1 MKSNII
7 HKTVSALGVTL
18 MLGFISPV
26 SAADECPVK
35 GGTLVWGHSETTQNL
50 YTHQTGTISTMR
62 ILQNIHD
69 GLVTT
74 DKNLNI
80 IPELAESYEVSKD
93 GMSYTFKLRNGVKFH
108 DGSDMTSADVK
119 YSFEK
124 IMDPETGAVNKPVFN
139 SVGSIETPDDHTVVI
154 KMDSVNAP
162 FLGRLAAL
170 GAGAV
175 IPKGSAETQ
184 GENPVGAGPLKFV
197 RREFGNEVE
206 LERFD
211 DYWNGAACIDRLIAR
226 EVTEPTV
233 RLTGLRTGEMHL
245 INDIPTDRIDE
256 IKADKNLEV
265 LSWSHGVF
273 DFVNLNYKHG
283 PFQDERVRLAIDYMI
298 DKETLLQG
306 ALWGQGKTAASPGFA
321 SSASY
326 NKSLTQRPQDIAKAK
341 SLLAEAGYGPGDL
354 KVVFKATTNYPY
366 HVEAAQILVE
376 WFREAGVEL
385 TIEQLT
391 WADWLS
397 QVWVDKD
404 FQMSMM
410 NFNSIWEEDFL
421 YYSLYN
427 STGGFNYRGIND
439 PVIDELTEKARV
451 TVDDAARADIYRE
464 VQQRVFD
471 KVHDIVVWHRNSS
484 FGAQKNV
491 GGLDTLVNADGA
503 TYHFHRVWLKE

>member
-1 MKSNII
+1 M
-7 HKTVSALGVTL
+7 
-18 MLGFISPV
+18 
-26 SAADECPVK
+26 
-35 GGTLVWGHSETTQNL
+35 
-50 YTHQTGTISTMR
+50 
-62 ILQNIHD
+62 
-69 GLVTT
+69 
-74 DKNLNI
+74 DKI
-80 IPELAESYEVSKD
+80 
-93 GMSYTFKLRNGVKFH
+93 
-108 DGSDMTSADVK
+108 
-119 YSFEK
+119 
-124 IMDPETGAVNKPVFN
+124 
-139 SVGSIETPDDHTVVI
+139 
-154 KMDSVNAP
+154 NAP

-170 GAGAV
+170 GAGAI
-175 IPKGSAETQ
+175 IPEGSAETQ
-184 GENPVGAGPLKFV
+184 GTMPVGAGPFKFV
-197 RREFGNEVE
+197 RREIGNEVE

-211 DYWNGAACIDRLIAR
+211 DYWNGPACIERLIAR

-245 INDIPTDRIDE
+245 INDIPADRIDE

-273 DFVNLNYKHG
+273 DFVNLNYKFE
-283 PFQDERVRLAIDYMI
+283 PFQDQRVRLAVDYII
-298 DKETLLQG
+298 DKEVLLQG
-306 ALWGQGKTAASPGFA
+306 ALWGQGKTAASPGFS

-326 NKSLTQRPQDIAKAK
+326 NKDLTQRPQDIAKAK
-341 SLLAEAGYGPGDL
+341 ALLKEAGYGPGDL

-391 WADWLS
+391 WADWLG

-451 TVDDAARADIYRE
+451 TIDDAARADIYKE

-484 FGAQKNV
+484 FGAQKSV

-503 TYHFHRVWLKE
+503 TYHFHKVWLKE

>member
-1 MKSNII
+1 
-7 HKTVSALGVTL
+7 
-18 MLGFISPV
+18 
-26 SAADECPVK
+26 
-35 GGTLVWGHSETTQNL
+35 
-50 YTHQTGTISTMR
+50 
-62 ILQNIHD
+62 
-69 GLVTT
+69 
-74 DKNLNI
+74 
-80 IPELAESYEVSKD
+80 
-93 GMSYTFKLRNGVKFH
+93 LRNDVLFH
-108 DGSDMTSADVK
+108 DGSKMTAADVK
-119 YSFEK
+119 YSFET
-124 IMDPETGAVNKPVFN
+124 IMNPDTGAVNKPVFN
-139 SVGSIETPDDHTVVI
+139 SVAAIETPDDYTVVI
-154 KMDSVNAP
+154 RMNQINAP

-170 GAGAV
+170 GAGAI
-175 IPKGSAETQ
+175 IPEGSANIQ
-184 GENPVGAGPLKFV
+184 GETPIGAGPLKFV

-211 DYWNGAACIDRLIAR
+211 EYWNGASCIDRLIAR

-245 INDIPTDRIDE
+245 INDIPTDRIEE
-256 IKADKNLEV
+256 IKADNSLQV

-273 DFVNLNYKHG
+273 DFVNLSYG
-283 PFQDERVRLAIDYMI
+283 FEPFKDERVRLAIDYLI

-321 SSASY
+321 TSASY
-326 NKSLTQRPQDIAKAK
+326 NNDLKQRPQDIEKAK
-341 SLLAEAGYGPGDL
+341 TLLAEAGYGPGEL

-376 WFREAGVEL
+376 WFRMAGIEL
-385 TIEQLT
+385 SIEQLT

-427 STGGFNYRGIND
+427 SAGGFNYRGIKD
-439 PVIDELTEKARV
+439 PIIDELTEKARV
-451 TVDDAARADIYRE
+451 TVDTKERAEIYKQ

-484 FGAQKNV
+484 FGAQKNI

-503 TYHFHRVWLKE
+503 TYHFDRVWIE

>member
-1 MKSNII
+1 MKRNTMLTMVFTLVGFMVSYIPS
-7 HKTVSALGVTL
+7 VSAET
-18 MLGFISPV
+18 
-26 SAADECPVK
+26 CPVK

-50 YTHQTGTISTMR
+50 YIHQTGTISTLR

-69 GLVTT
+69 GLVTA
-74 DKNLNI
+74 DKDLNI
-80 IPELAESYEVSKD
+80 IPELAESYEVSSD
-93 GMSYTFKLRNGVKFH
+93 GLTYTFNLREGVKFH
-108 DGSDMTSADVK
+108 DGSDLTSADVK
-119 YSFEK
+119 YSFETL
-124 IMDPETGAVNKPVFN
+124 MDPDTGAVNKPVFN
-139 SVGSIETPDDHTVVI
+139 SVGSIDTPDDYTVII
-154 KMDSVNAP
+154 KMDQINMP
-162 FLGRLAAL
+162 FLGRLAGL
-170 GAGAV
+170 GAGAI
-175 IPKGSAETQ
+175 IPEGSASIQ
-184 GENPVGAGPLKFV
+184 GETPIGAGPLKFV
-197 RREFGNEVE
+197 RREMGNEVE
-206 LERFD
+206 LERFN
-211 DYWNGAACIDRLIAR
+211 DYWDGPACIDRLIAK

-233 RLTGLRTGEMHL
+233 RLTGLRTGEMDL
-245 INDIPTDRIDE
+245 INDIPADRIEE
-256 IKADKNLEV
+256 IKNDKNLKV

-273 DFVNLNYKHG
+273 DFVNLNYKHE

-298 DKETLLQG
+298 DKEMLLQG
-306 ALWGQGKTAASPGFA
+306 ALWGQGKIAASPGFV

-326 NKSLTQRPQDIAKAK
+326 NKNLNQRPQDIAKAK
-341 SLLAEAGYGPGDL
+341 ALLAEAGYGPGDL

-376 WFREAGVEL
+376 WFRQAGVEL

-439 PVIDELTEKARV
+439 TVIDELTEKARV
-451 TVDDAARADIYRE
+451 TVDDGARADIYRE

-484 FGAQKNV
+484 FGTQKNI
-491 GGLDTLVNADGA
+491 GGLDTLVNGDGA
-503 TYHFHRVWLKE
+503 TYHFHRVWIEK

>member
-1 MKSNII
+1 MKKKLINTCIGLTTSLIVA
-7 HKTVSALGVTL
+7 TTTASLA
-18 MLGFISPV
+18 S
-26 SAADECPVK
+26 ECPVT
-35 GGTLVWGHSETTQNL
+35 GGTLVWGHSGTTQKL
-50 YTHQTGTISTMR
+50 YVHQTGTISTLR

-74 DKNLNI
+74 DQNLNI
-80 IPELAESYEVSKD
+80 IPELAKSYSLSDD
-93 GMSYTFKLRNGVKFH
+93 GLTYTFKLRNDVLFH
-108 DGSDMTSADVK
+108 DGSKMTAADVK
-119 YSFEK
+119 YSFET
-124 IMDPETGAVNKPVFN
+124 IINPDTGAVNKPVFN
-139 SVGSIETPDDHTVVI
+139 SVAAIETPDDYTVKI
-154 KMDSVNAP
+154 RMNQINAP

-170 GAGAV
+170 GAGAI
-175 IPKGSAETQ
+175 IPKGSADIQ
-184 GENPVGAGPLKFV
+184 GETPIGAGPLKFV

-211 DYWNGAACIDRLIAR
+211 EYWNGASCIDRLIAR

-245 INDIPTDRIDE
+245 INDIPTDRIEE
-256 IKADKNLEV
+256 IKADDSLQV

-273 DFVNLNYKHG
+273 DFVNLSYQFE
-283 PFQDERVRLAIDYMI
+283 PFKDERVRLAIDYLI

-306 ALWGQGKTAASPGFA
+306 ALWGQGKTEASPGFT

-326 NKSLTQRPQDIAKAK
+326 NNGLKQRPQDIEKAKA
-341 SLLAEAGYGPGDL
+341 LLAEAGYGPGDL

-376 WFREAGVEL
+376 WFRMAGIEL

-439 PVIDELTEKARV
+439 PIIDDLTEKARV
-451 TVDDAARADIYRE
+451 TVDTTERAEIYKE

-484 FGAQKNV
+484 FGAQKNI

-503 TYHFHRVWLKE
+503 TYHFDRVWIE

>member
-1 MKSNII
+1 MKRNTMLTMVFTLVGFMVSYIPS
-7 HKTVSALGVTL
+7 VSAET
-18 MLGFISPV
+18 
-26 SAADECPVK
+26 CPVK

-50 YTHQTGTISTMR
+50 YIHQTGTISTLR

-69 GLVTT
+69 GLVTA
-74 DKNLNI
+74 DKDLNI
-80 IPELAESYEVSKD
+80 IPELAESYEVSSD
-93 GMSYTFKLRNGVKFH
+93 GLTYTFNLRKGVKFH
-108 DGSDMTSADVK
+108 DGSDLTSADVK
-119 YSFEK
+119 YSFETL
-124 IMDPETGAVNKPVFN
+124 MDPDTGAVNKPVFN
-139 SVGSIETPDDHTVVI
+139 SVGSIDTPDDYTVII
-154 KMDSVNAP
+154 KMDQINMP
-162 FLGRLAAL
+162 FLGRLAGL
-170 GAGAV
+170 GAGAI
-175 IPKGSAETQ
+175 IPEGSASIQ
-184 GENPVGAGPLKFV
+184 GETPIGAGPLKFV
-197 RREFGNEVE
+197 RREMGNEVE
-206 LERFD
+206 LERFN
-211 DYWNGAACIDRLIAR
+211 DYWDGPACIDRLIAK

-233 RLTGLRTGEMHL
+233 RLTGLRTGEMDL
-245 INDIPTDRIDE
+245 INDIPADRIEE
-256 IKADKNLEV
+256 IKNDKNLKV

-273 DFVNLNYKHG
+273 DFVNLNYKHE
-283 PFQDERVRLAIDYMI
+283 PFKDERVRLAIDYMI
-298 DKETLLQG
+298 DKEMLLQG
-306 ALWGQGKTAASPGFA
+306 ALWGQGKIAASPGFV

-326 NKSLTQRPQDIAKAK
+326 NKNLNQRPQDIAKAK
-341 SLLAEAGYGPGDL
+341 ALLAEAGYGPGDL

-376 WFREAGVEL
+376 WFRQAGVEL

-439 PVIDELTEKARV
+439 TVIDELTEKARV
-451 TVDDAARADIYRE
+451 TVDDGARADIYRE

-484 FGAQKNV
+484 FGAQKNI
-491 GGLDTLVNADGA
+491 GGLDTLVNGDGA
-503 TYHFHRVWLKE
+503 TYHFHRVWIEK

>member
-1 MKSNII
+1 MKRNTMLTMVFTLVGFMVSYIPS
-7 HKTVSALGVTL
+7 VSAET
-18 MLGFISPV
+18 
-26 SAADECPVK
+26 CPVK

-50 YTHQTGTISTMR
+50 YIHQTGTISTLR

-69 GLVTT
+69 GLVTA
-74 DKNLNI
+74 DKDLNI
-80 IPELAESYEVSKD
+80 IPELAESYEVSSD
-93 GMSYTFKLRNGVKFH
+93 GLTYTFNLRKGVKFH
-108 DGSDMTSADVK
+108 DGSDLTSADVK
-119 YSFEK
+119 YSFETL
-124 IMDPETGAVNKPVFN
+124 MDPDTGAVNKPVFN
-139 SVGSIETPDDHTVVI
+139 SVGSIDTPDDYTVII
-154 KMDSVNAP
+154 KMDQINMP
-162 FLGRLAAL
+162 FLGRLAGL
-170 GAGAV
+170 GAGAI
-175 IPKGSAETQ
+175 IPEGSASIQ
-184 GENPVGAGPLKFV
+184 GETPIGAGPLKFV
-197 RREFGNEVE
+197 RREMGNEVE

-211 DYWNGAACIDRLIAR
+211 DYWDGPACIDRLIAK

-233 RLTGLRTGEMHL
+233 RLTGLRTGEMDL
-245 INDIPTDRIDE
+245 INDIPADRIEE
-256 IKADKNLEV
+256 IKNDENLNV

-273 DFVNLNYKHG
+273 DFVNLNYKHE

-298 DKETLLQG
+298 DKEMLLQG
-306 ALWGQGKTAASPGFA
+306 ALWGQGKIAASPGFV

-326 NKSLTQRPQDIAKAK
+326 NKNLNQRPQDIAKAK
-341 SLLAEAGYGPGDL
+341 ALLAEAGYGPGDL

-376 WFREAGVEL
+376 WFRQAGVEL

-439 PVIDELTEKARV
+439 TVIDELTEKARV
-451 TVDDAARADIYRE
+451 TVDDGARADIYRE

-484 FGAQKNV
+484 FGTQKNI
-491 GGLDTLVNADGA
+491 GGLDTLVNGDGA
-503 TYHFHRVWLKE
+503 TYHFHRVWIEK

>member
-1 MKSNII
+1 MKRNTMLTVVFTLVGFMVSYIPS
-7 HKTVSALGVTL
+7 VSAET
-18 MLGFISPV
+18 
-26 SAADECPVK
+26 CPVK

-50 YTHQTGTISTMR
+50 YIHQTGTISTLR

-69 GLVTT
+69 GLVTA
-74 DKNLNI
+74 DKDLNI
-80 IPELAESYEVSKD
+80 IPELAESYEVSSD
-93 GMSYTFKLRNGVKFH
+93 GLTYTFNLRKGVKFH
-108 DGSDMTSADVK
+108 DGSDLTSADVK
-119 YSFEK
+119 YSFETL
-124 IMDPETGAVNKPVFN
+124 MDPDTGAVNKPVFN
-139 SVGSIETPDDHTVVI
+139 SVGSIDTPDDYTVII
-154 KMDSVNAP
+154 KMDQINMP
-162 FLGRLAAL
+162 FLGRLAGL
-170 GAGAV
+170 GAGAI
-175 IPKGSAETQ
+175 IPEGSASIQ
-184 GENPVGAGPLKFV
+184 GETPIGAGPLKFV
-197 RREFGNEVE
+197 RREMGNEVE
-206 LERFD
+206 LERFN
-211 DYWNGAACIDRLIAR
+211 DYWDGPACIDRLIAK

-233 RLTGLRTGEMHL
+233 RLTGLRTGEMDL
-245 INDIPTDRIDE
+245 INDIPADRIEE
-256 IKADKNLEV
+256 IKNDKNLKV

-273 DFVNLNYKHG
+273 DFVNLNYKHE
-283 PFQDERVRLAIDYMI
+283 PFKDERVRLAIDYMI
-298 DKETLLQG
+298 DKEMLLQG
-306 ALWGQGKTAASPGFA
+306 ALWGQGKIAASPGFV

-326 NKSLTQRPQDIAKAK
+326 NKNLNQRPQDIAKAK
-341 SLLAEAGYGPGDL
+341 ALLAEAGYGPGDL

-376 WFREAGVEL
+376 WFRQAGVEL

-439 PVIDELTEKARV
+439 TVIDELTEKARV
-451 TVDDAARADIYRE
+451 TVDDGARADIYRE

-484 FGAQKNV
+484 FGTQKNI
-491 GGLDTLVNADGA
+491 GGLDTLVNGDGA
-503 TYHFHRVWLKE
+503 TYHFHRVWIEK

>member
-1 MKSNII
+1 MKRNTMLTMVFTLVGFMVSYIPS
-7 HKTVSALGVTL
+7 VSAET
-18 MLGFISPV
+18 
-26 SAADECPVK
+26 CPVK

-50 YTHQTGTISTMR
+50 YIHQTGTISTLR

-69 GLVTT
+69 GLVTA
-74 DKNLNI
+74 DKDLNI
-80 IPELAESYEVSKD
+80 IPELAESYEVSSD
-93 GMSYTFKLRNGVKFH
+93 GLTYTFNLRKGVKFH
-108 DGSDMTSADVK
+108 DGSDLTSADVK
-119 YSFEK
+119 YSFETL
-124 IMDPETGAVNKPVFN
+124 MDPDTGAVNKPVFN
-139 SVGSIETPDDHTVVI
+139 SVGSIDTPDDYTVII
-154 KMDSVNAP
+154 KMDQINMP
-162 FLGRLAAL
+162 FLGRLAGL
-170 GAGAV
+170 GAGAI
-175 IPKGSAETQ
+175 IPEGSASIQ
-184 GENPVGAGPLKFV
+184 GETPIGAGPLKFV
-197 RREFGNEVE
+197 RREMGNEVE
-206 LERFD
+206 LERFN
-211 DYWNGAACIDRLIAR
+211 DYWDGPACIDRLIAK

-233 RLTGLRTGEMHL
+233 RLTGLRTGEMDL
-245 INDIPTDRIDE
+245 INDIPADRIEE
-256 IKADKNLEV
+256 IKNDKNLKV

-273 DFVNLNYKHG
+273 DFVNLNYKHE

-298 DKETLLQG
+298 DKEMLLQG
-306 ALWGQGKTAASPGFA
+306 ALWGQVKIAASPGFV

-326 NKSLTQRPQDIAKAK
+326 NKNLKQRPQDIAKAK
-341 SLLAEAGYGPGDL
+341 ALLAEAGYGPGDL

-376 WFREAGVEL
+376 WFRQAGVEL

-439 PVIDELTEKARV
+439 TVIDELTEKARV
-451 TVDDAARADIYRE
+451 TVDDGARADIYRE

-484 FGAQKNV
+484 FGTQKNI
-491 GGLDTLVNADGA
+491 GGLDTLVNGDGA
-503 TYHFHRVWLKE
+503 TYHFHRVWIEK

>member
-1 MKSNII
+1 MKRNTMLTMVFTLVGFMVSYIPS
-7 HKTVSALGVTL
+7 VSAET
-18 MLGFISPV
+18 
-26 SAADECPVK
+26 CPVK

-50 YTHQTGTISTMR
+50 YIHQTGTISTLR

-69 GLVTT
+69 GLVTA
-74 DKNLNI
+74 DKDLNI
-80 IPELAESYEVSKD
+80 IPELAESYEVSSD
-93 GMSYTFKLRNGVKFH
+93 GLTYTFNLRKGVKFH
-108 DGSDMTSADVK
+108 DGSDLTSADVK
-119 YSFEK
+119 YSFETL
-124 IMDPETGAVNKPVFN
+124 MDPDTGAVNKPVFN
-139 SVGSIETPDDHTVVI
+139 SVGSIDTPDDYTVII
-154 KMDSVNAP
+154 KMDQINMP
-162 FLGRLAAL
+162 FLGRLAGL
-170 GAGAV
+170 GAGAI
-175 IPKGSAETQ
+175 IPEGSASIQ
-184 GENPVGAGPLKFV
+184 GETPIGAGPLKFV
-197 RREFGNEVE
+197 RREMGNEVE
-206 LERFD
+206 LERFNN
-211 DYWNGAACIDRLIAR
+211 YWDGPACIDRLIAK

-233 RLTGLRTGEMHL
+233 RLTGLRTGEMDL
-245 INDIPTDRIDE
+245 INDIPADRIEE
-256 IKADKNLEV
+256 IKNDKNLKV

-273 DFVNLNYKHG
+273 DFVNLNYKHE

-298 DKETLLQG
+298 DKEMLLQG
-306 ALWGQGKTAASPGFA
+306 ALWGQGKIAASPGFV

-326 NKSLTQRPQDIAKAK
+326 NKNLNQRPQDIAKAK
-341 SLLAEAGYGPGDL
+341 ALLAEAGYGPGDL

-376 WFREAGVEL
+376 WFRQAGVEL

-439 PVIDELTEKARV
+439 TVIDELTEKARV
-451 TVDDAARADIYRE
+451 TVDDGARADIYRE

-484 FGAQKNV
+484 FGTQKNI
-491 GGLDTLVNADGA
+491 GGLDTLVNGDGA
-503 TYHFHRVWLKE
+503 TYHFHRVWIEK

>member
-1 MKSNII
+1 MKRNTMLTMVFTLVGFMVSYIPS
-7 HKTVSALGVTL
+7 VSAET
-18 MLGFISPV
+18 
-26 SAADECPVK
+26 CPVK

-50 YTHQTGTISTMR
+50 YIHQTGTISTLR

-69 GLVTT
+69 GLVTA
-74 DKNLNI
+74 DKDLNI
-80 IPELAESYEVSKD
+80 IPELAESYEVSSD
-93 GMSYTFKLRNGVKFH
+93 GLTYTFNLRKGVKFH
-108 DGSDMTSADVK
+108 DGSDLTSADVK
-119 YSFEK
+119 YSFETL
-124 IMDPETGAVNKPVFN
+124 MDPDTGAVNKPVFN
-139 SVGSIETPDDHTVVI
+139 SVGSIDTPDDYTVII
-154 KMDSVNAP
+154 KMDQINMP
-162 FLGRLAAL
+162 FLGRLAGL
-170 GAGAV
+170 GAGAI
-175 IPKGSAETQ
+175 IPEGSASIQ
-184 GENPVGAGPLKFV
+184 GETPIGAGPLKFV
-197 RREFGNEVE
+197 RREMGNEVE

-211 DYWNGAACIDRLIAR
+211 DYWDGPACIDRLIAK

-233 RLTGLRTGEMHL
+233 RLTGLRTGEMDL
-245 INDIPTDRIDE
+245 INDIPADRIEE
-256 IKADKNLEV
+256 IKNDKNLKV

-273 DFVNLNYKHG
+273 DFVNLNYKHE

-298 DKETLLQG
+298 DKEMLLQG
-306 ALWGQGKTAASPGFA
+306 ALWGQGKIAASPGFV

-326 NKSLTQRPQDIAKAK
+326 NKNLNQRPQDIAKAK
-341 SLLAEAGYGPGDL
+341 ALLAEAGYGPGDL

-376 WFREAGVEL
+376 WFRQAGVEL

-410 NFNSIWEEDFL
+410 NFNLIWEEDFL

-439 PVIDELTEKARV
+439 TVIDELTEKARV
-451 TVDDAARADIYRE
+451 TVDDGARADIYRE

-484 FGAQKNV
+484 FGTQKNI
-491 GGLDTLVNADGA
+491 GGLDTLVNGDGA
-503 TYHFHRVWLKE
+503 TYHFHRVWIEK

>member
-1 MKSNII
+1 MKRNTMLTMVFTVVGFMVSYIPS
-7 HKTVSALGVTL
+7 VSAET
-18 MLGFISPV
+18 
-26 SAADECPVK
+26 CPVK

-50 YTHQTGTISTMR
+50 YIHQTGTISTLR

-69 GLVTT
+69 GLVTA
-74 DKNLNI
+74 DKDLNI
-80 IPELAESYEVSKD
+80 IPELAESYEVSSD
-93 GMSYTFKLRNGVKFH
+93 GLTYTFNLRKGVKFH
-108 DGSDMTSADVK
+108 DGSDLTSADVK
-119 YSFEK
+119 YSFETL
-124 IMDPETGAVNKPVFN
+124 MDPDTGAVNKPVFN
-139 SVGSIETPDDHTVVI
+139 SVGSIDTPDDYTVII
-154 KMDSVNAP
+154 KMDQINMP
-162 FLGRLAAL
+162 FLGRLAGL
-170 GAGAV
+170 GAGAI
-175 IPKGSAETQ
+175 IPEGSASIQ
-184 GENPVGAGPLKFV
+184 GETPIGAGPLKFV
-197 RREFGNEVE
+197 RREMGNEVE

-211 DYWNGAACIDRLIAR
+211 DYWDGPACIDRLIAK

-233 RLTGLRTGEMHL
+233 RLTGLRTGEMDL
-245 INDIPTDRIDE
+245 INDIPADRIEE
-256 IKADKNLEV
+256 IKNDENLNV

-273 DFVNLNYKHG
+273 DFVNLNYKYE

-298 DKETLLQG
+298 DKEMLLQG
-306 ALWGQGKTAASPGFA
+306 ALWGQGKIAASPGFA

-326 NKSLTQRPQDIAKAK
+326 NKSLKQRPQDIAKAK
-341 SLLAEAGYGPGDL
+341 ALLAEAGYGPGDL

-376 WFREAGVEL
+376 WFRQAGVEL

-404 FQMSMM
+404 FEMSMM

-439 PVIDELTEKARV
+439 SVIDELTEKARV
-451 TVDDAARADIYRE
+451 TVDDGARADVYRE

-484 FGAQKNV
+484 FGAQKNI
-491 GGLDTLVNADGA
+491 GGLDTLVNGDGA
-503 TYHFHRVWLKE
+503 TYHFHRVWIEK

>member
-1 MKSNII
+1 MKRNTMLTMVFTLVGFMVSYIPS
-7 HKTVSALGVTL
+7 VSAET
-18 MLGFISPV
+18 
-26 SAADECPVK
+26 CPVK

-50 YTHQTGTISTMR
+50 YIHQTGTISTLR

-69 GLVTT
+69 GLVTA
-74 DKNLNI
+74 DKDLNI
-80 IPELAESYEVSKD
+80 IPELAESYKVSSD
-93 GMSYTFKLRNGVKFH
+93 GLTYTFNLRKGVKFH
-108 DGSDMTSADVK
+108 DGSDLTSADVK
-119 YSFEK
+119 YSFETL
-124 IMDPETGAVNKPVFN
+124 MDPDTGAVNKPVFN
-139 SVGSIETPDDHTVVI
+139 SVGSIDTPDDYTVII
-154 KMDSVNAP
+154 KMDQINMP
-162 FLGRLAAL
+162 FLGRLAGL
-170 GAGAV
+170 GAGAI
-175 IPKGSAETQ
+175 IPEGSASIQ
-184 GENPVGAGPLKFV
+184 GETPIGAGPLKFV
-197 RREFGNEVE
+197 RREMGNEVE
-206 LERFD
+206 LERFNN
-211 DYWNGAACIDRLIAR
+211 YWDGPACIDRLIAK

-233 RLTGLRTGEMHL
+233 RLTGLRTGEMDL
-245 INDIPTDRIDE
+245 INDIPADRIEE
-256 IKADKNLEV
+256 IKNDKNLKV

-273 DFVNLNYKHG
+273 DFVNLNYKHE

-298 DKETLLQG
+298 DKEMLLQG
-306 ALWGQGKTAASPGFA
+306 ALWGQGKIAASPGFV

-326 NKSLTQRPQDIAKAK
+326 NKNLNQRPQDIAKAK
-341 SLLAEAGYGPGDL
+341 ALLAEAGYGPGDL

-376 WFREAGVEL
+376 WFRQAGVEL

-439 PVIDELTEKARV
+439 TVIDELTEKARV
-451 TVDDAARADIYRE
+451 TVDDGARADIYRE

-484 FGAQKNV
+484 FGAQKNI
-491 GGLDTLVNADGA
+491 GGLDTLVNGDGA
-503 TYHFHRVWLKE
+503 TYHFHRVWIEK

>member
-1 MKSNII
+1 MKRNTMLTMVFTLVGFMVSYIPS
-7 HKTVSALGVTL
+7 VSAET
-18 MLGFISPV
+18 
-26 SAADECPVK
+26 CPVK

-50 YTHQTGTISTMR
+50 YIHQTGTISTLR

-69 GLVTT
+69 GLVTA
-74 DKNLNI
+74 DKDLNI
-80 IPELAESYEVSKD
+80 IPELAESYEVSSD
-93 GMSYTFKLRNGVKFH
+93 GLTYTFNLRKGVKFH
-108 DGSDMTSADVK
+108 DGSDLTSADVK
-119 YSFEK
+119 YSFETL
-124 IMDPETGAVNKPVFN
+124 MDPDTGAVNKPVFN
-139 SVGSIETPDDHTVVI
+139 SVGSIDTPDDYTVII
-154 KMDSVNAP
+154 KMDQINMP
-162 FLGRLAAL
+162 FLGRLAGL
-170 GAGAV
+170 GAGAI
-175 IPKGSAETQ
+175 IPEGSASIQ
-184 GENPVGAGPLKFV
+184 GETPIGAGPLKFV
-197 RREFGNEVE
+197 RREMGNEVE

-211 DYWNGAACIDRLIAR
+211 DYWDGPACIDRLIAK

-233 RLTGLRTGEMHL
+233 RLTGLRTGEMDL
-245 INDIPTDRIDE
+245 INDIPADRIEE
-256 IKADKNLEV
+256 IKNDENLNV

-273 DFVNLNYKHG
+273 DFVNLNYKHE

-298 DKETLLQG
+298 DKEMLLQG
-306 ALWGQGKTAASPGFA
+306 ALWGQGKIAASPGFA

-326 NKSLTQRPQDIAKAK
+326 NKSLKQRPQDIAKAK
-341 SLLAEAGYGPGDL
+341 ALLAEAGYGPGDL

-376 WFREAGVEL
+376 WFRQAGVEL

-451 TVDDAARADIYRE
+451 TVDDGARAGIYRE

-484 FGAQKNV
+484 FGAQKNI
-491 GGLDTLVNADGA
+491 GGLDTLVNGDGA
-503 TYHFHRVWLKE
+503 TYHFHRVWIEK

>member
-1 MKSNII
+1 MYHQQKLQLRSL
-7 HKTVSALGVTL
+7 AL
-18 MLGFISPV
+18 
-26 SAADECPVK
+26 
-35 GGTLVWGHSETTQNL
+35 NL
-50 YTHQTGTISTMR
+50 
-62 ILQNIHD
+62 
-69 GLVTT
+69 
-74 DKNLNI
+74 
-80 IPELAESYEVSKD
+80 IPELAKNYSLSDD
-93 GMSYTFKLRNGVKFH
+93 GLTYTFELRNDVLFH
-108 DGSDMTSADVK
+108 DGSKMTAADVK
-119 YSFEK
+119 YSFET
-124 IMDPETGAVNKPVFN
+124 IMNPDTGAVNKPVFN
-139 SVGSIETPDDHTVVI
+139 SVDAIETPDDYTVI
-154 KMDSVNAP
+154 IRMNEINAP

-170 GAGAV
+170 GAGAI
-175 IPKGSAETQ
+175 IPEGSANIQ
-184 GENPVGAGPLKFV
+184 GEAPIGAGPLKFV

-211 DYWNGAACIDRLIAR
+211 EYWNGPSCIDRLIAR

-245 INDIPTDRIDE
+245 INDIPTDRVEE
-256 IKADKNLEV
+256 IKADDNLKV

-273 DFVNLNYKHG
+273 DFVNLSYG
-283 PFQDERVRLAIDYMI
+283 FEPFKDERVRLAIDYLI
-298 DKETLLQG
+298 DKEMLLQG

-321 SSASY
+321 TSTSY
-326 NKSLTQRPQDIAKAK
+326 NNELKQRPQDIEKAKA
-341 SLLAEAGYGPGDL
+341 LLAEAGYGPGEL

-376 WFREAGVEL
+376 WFRMAGIEL

-421 YYSLYN
+421 YYSLFN
-427 STGGFNYRGIND
+427 STGGFNYRGISD
-439 PVIDELTEKARV
+439 PTIDELTEKARV
-451 TVDDAARADIYRE
+451 TIDKAERAEIYKE

-471 KVHDIVVWHRNSS
+471 KVHDIVLWHRNSS
-484 FGAQKNV
+484 FGAQKNI

-503 TYHFHRVWLKE
+503 TYHFDRVWIE

>member
-1 MKSNII
+1 MKRNTMLTMVFTLVGFMVSYIPS
-7 HKTVSALGVTL
+7 VSAET
-18 MLGFISPV
+18 
-26 SAADECPVK
+26 CPVK

-50 YTHQTGTISTMR
+50 YIHQTGTISTLR

-69 GLVTT
+69 GLVTA
-74 DKNLNI
+74 DKDLNI
-80 IPELAESYEVSKD
+80 IPELAESYEVSSD
-93 GMSYTFKLRNGVKFH
+93 GLTYTFNLRKGVKFH
-108 DGSDMTSADVK
+108 DGSDLTSADVK
-119 YSFEK
+119 YSFETL
-124 IMDPETGAVNKPVFN
+124 MDPDTGAVNKPVFN
-139 SVGSIETPDDHTVVI
+139 SVGSIDTPDDYTVII
-154 KMDSVNAP
+154 KMDQINMP
-162 FLGRLAAL
+162 FLGRLAGL
-170 GAGAV
+170 GAGAI
-175 IPKGSAETQ
+175 IPEGSASIQ
-184 GENPVGAGPLKFV
+184 GETPIGAGPLKFV
-197 RREFGNEVE
+197 RREMGNEVE
-206 LERFD
+206 LERFN
-211 DYWNGAACIDRLIAR
+211 DYWDGPACIDRLIAK

-233 RLTGLRTGEMHL
+233 RLTGLRTGEMDL
-245 INDIPTDRIDE
+245 INDIPADRIEE
-256 IKADKNLEV
+256 IKNDKNLKV

-273 DFVNLNYKHG
+273 DFVNLNYKHE

-298 DKETLLQG
+298 DKEMLLQG
-306 ALWGQGKTAASPGFA
+306 ALWGQGKIAASPGFV

-326 NKSLTQRPQDIAKAK
+326 NKNLNQRPQDIAKAK
-341 SLLAEAGYGPGDL
+341 ALLAEAGYGPGDL

-376 WFREAGVEL
+376 WFRQAGVEL

-439 PVIDELTEKARV
+439 TVIDELTEKARV
-451 TVDDAARADIYRE
+451 TVDDGARADIYRE

-484 FGAQKNV
+484 FGTQKNI
-491 GGLDTLVNADGA
+491 GGLDTLVNGDGA
-503 TYHFHRVWLKE
+503 TYHFHRVWIEK

>member
-1 MKSNII
+1 MKRNTMLTMVFTVVGFMVSYIPS
-7 HKTVSALGVTL
+7 VSAET
-18 MLGFISPV
+18 
-26 SAADECPVK
+26 CPVK

-50 YTHQTGTISTMR
+50 YIHQTGTISTLR

-69 GLVTT
+69 GLVTA
-74 DKNLNI
+74 DKDLNI
-80 IPELAESYEVSKD
+80 IPELAESYEVSSD
-93 GMSYTFKLRNGVKFH
+93 GLTYTFNLRKGVKFH
-108 DGSDMTSADVK
+108 DGSDLTSADVK
-119 YSFEK
+119 YSFETL
-124 IMDPETGAVNKPVFN
+124 MDPDTGAVNKPVFN
-139 SVGSIETPDDHTVVI
+139 SVGSIDTPDDYTVII
-154 KMDSVNAP
+154 KMDQINMP
-162 FLGRLAAL
+162 FLGRLAGL
-170 GAGAV
+170 GAGAI
-175 IPKGSAETQ
+175 IPEGSASIQ
-184 GENPVGAGPLKFV
+184 GETPIGAGPLKFV
-197 RREFGNEVE
+197 RREMGNEVE
-206 LERFD
+206 LERFN
-211 DYWNGAACIDRLIAR
+211 DYWDGPACIDRLIAK

-233 RLTGLRTGEMHL
+233 RLTGLRTGEMDL
-245 INDIPTDRIDE
+245 INDIPADRIEE
-256 IKADKNLEV
+256 IKNDKNLKV

-273 DFVNLNYKHG
+273 DFVNLNYKHE
-283 PFQDERVRLAIDYMI
+283 PFKDERVRLAIDYMI
-298 DKETLLQG
+298 DKEMLLQG
-306 ALWGQGKTAASPGFA
+306 ALWGQGKIAASPGFV

-326 NKSLTQRPQDIAKAK
+326 NKNLNQRPQDIAKAK
-341 SLLAEAGYGPGDL
+341 ALLAEAGYGPGDL

-376 WFREAGVEL
+376 WFRQAGVEL

-439 PVIDELTEKARV
+439 TVIDELTEKARV
-451 TVDDAARADIYRE
+451 TVDDGARADIYRE

-484 FGAQKNV
+484 FGTQKNI
-491 GGLDTLVNADGA
+491 GGLDTLVNGDGA
-503 TYHFHRVWLKE
+503 TYHFHRVWIEK

>member
-1 MKSNII
+1 MKRNAII
-7 HKTVSALGVTL
+7 TMVFTLVGFMVSYIPSVSAET
-18 MLGFISPV
+18 
-26 SAADECPVK
+26 CPVK

-50 YTHQTGTISTMR
+50 YIHQTGTISTLR

-69 GLVTT
+69 GLVTA
-74 DKNLNI
+74 DKDLNI
-80 IPELAESYEVSKD
+80 IPELAESYEVSSD
-93 GMSYTFKLRNGVKFH
+93 GLTYTFNLRKGVKFH
-108 DGSDMTSADVK
+108 DGSDLTSADVK
-119 YSFEK
+119 YSFETL
-124 IMDPETGAVNKPVFN
+124 MDPDTGAVNKPVFN
-139 SVGSIETPDDHTVVI
+139 SVGSIDTPDDYTVII
-154 KMDSVNAP
+154 KMDQINMP
-162 FLGRLAAL
+162 FLGRLAGL
-170 GAGAV
+170 GAGAI
-175 IPKGSAETQ
+175 IPEGSASIQ
-184 GENPVGAGPLKFV
+184 GETPIGAGPLKFV
-197 RREFGNEVE
+197 RREMGNEVE
-206 LERFD
+206 LERFN
-211 DYWNGAACIDRLIAR
+211 DYWDGPACIDRLIAK

-233 RLTGLRTGEMHL
+233 RLTGLRTGEMDL
-245 INDIPTDRIDE
+245 INDIPADRIEE
-256 IKADKNLEV
+256 IKNDKNLKV

-273 DFVNLNYKHG
+273 DFVNLNYKHE
-283 PFQDERVRLAIDYMI
+283 PFKDERVRLAIDYMI
-298 DKETLLQG
+298 DKEMLLQG
-306 ALWGQGKTAASPGFA
+306 ALWGQGKIAASPGFV

-326 NKSLTQRPQDIAKAK
+326 NKNLNQRPQDIAKAK
-341 SLLAEAGYGPGDL
+341 ALLAEAGYGPGDL

-376 WFREAGVEL
+376 WFRQAGVEL

-439 PVIDELTEKARV
+439 TVIDELTEKARV
-451 TVDDAARADIYRE
+451 TVDDGARADIYRE

-484 FGAQKNV
+484 FGTQKNI
-491 GGLDTLVNADGA
+491 GGLDTLVNGDGA
-503 TYHFHRVWLKE
+503 TYHFHRVWIEK

>member
-1 MKSNII
+1 MKNKLI
-7 HKTVSALGVTL
+7 HHAMSALGGTM
-18 MLGFISPV
+18 MLGLLSPV
-26 SAADECPVK
+26 WAAYECPVK
-35 GGTLVWGHSETTQNL
+35 GGTLIWGHSETTQNL
-50 YTHQTGTISTMR
+50 YMHQTGTISTGR

-69 GLVTT
+69 GLVTA

-80 IPELAESYEVSKD
+80 IPELAESYHVSKD
-93 GMSYTFKLRNGVKFH
+93 GMSYTFKLRKGVKFH

-124 IMDPETGAVNKPVFN
+124 VMDPETGAVNKPVFN
-139 SVGSIETPDDHTVVI
+139 SVGSIETPNDHTVII
-154 KMDSVNAP
+154 KMDQVNAP

-170 GAGAV
+170 GAGV
-175 IPKGSAETQ
+175 IIPEGSAETQ
-184 GENPVGAGPLKFV
+184 GTMPTGAGPFKFV

-211 DYWNGAACIDRLIAR
+211 DYWNGPACIDRLIAR

-273 DFVNLNYKHG
+273 DFVNLNYKFE
-283 PFQDERVRLAIDYMI
+283 PFQDQRVRLAIDYII
-298 DKETLLQG
+298 DKELLLQG

-326 NKSLTQRPQDIAKAK
+326 NKDLKQRPQDIGKAKA
-341 SLLAEAGYGPGDL
+341 LLAEAGYGPGDL

-366 HVEAAQILVE
+366 HIEAAQILVE
-376 WFREAGVEL
+376 WFREAGVVL

-410 NFNSIWEEDFL
+410 NFNSVWEDDFL

-451 TVDDAARADIYRE
+451 TVDDTARADIYRE

-484 FGAQKNV
+484 FGAQKSV
-491 GGLDTLVNADGA
+491 GGLDTLVNGDGA
-503 TYHFHRVWLKE
+503 TYHFHQVWLKE

>member
-1 MKSNII
+1 MKRNTMLTMVFTLVGFMVSYIPS
-7 HKTVSALGVTL
+7 VSAET
-18 MLGFISPV
+18 
-26 SAADECPVK
+26 CPVK

-50 YTHQTGTISTMR
+50 YIHQTGTISTLR

-69 GLVTT
+69 GLVTA
-74 DKNLNI
+74 DKDLNI
-80 IPELAESYEVSKD
+80 IPELAESYEVSSD
-93 GMSYTFKLRNGVKFH
+93 GLTYTFNLRKGVKFH
-108 DGSDMTSADVK
+108 DGSDLTSADVK
-119 YSFEK
+119 YSFETL
-124 IMDPETGAVNKPVFN
+124 MDPDTGAVNKPVIN
-139 SVGSIETPDDHTVVI
+139 SVGSIDTPDDYTVII
-154 KMDSVNAP
+154 KMDPLNKPV
-162 FLGRLAAL
+162 LGRLAGL
-170 GAGAV
+170 GAGAI
-175 IPKGSAETQ
+175 IPEGSASIQ
-184 GENPVGAGPLKFV
+184 GETPIGAGPLKFV
-197 RREFGNEVE
+197 RREMGNEVE
-206 LERFD
+206 LEKFD
-211 DYWNGAACIDRLIAR
+211 DYWDGPACIDRLIAK

-233 RLTGLRTGEMHL
+233 RLTGLRTGEMDL
-245 INDIPTDRIDE
+245 INDIPADRIEE
-256 IKADKNLEV
+256 IKNDKNLKV

-273 DFVNLNYKHG
+273 DFVNLNYKHE

-298 DKETLLQG
+298 DKEMLLQG
-306 ALWGQGKTAASPGFA
+306 ALWGQGKIAASPGFV

-326 NKSLTQRPQDIAKAK
+326 NKNLNQRPQDIAKAK
-341 SLLAEAGYGPGDL
+341 ALLAEAGYGPGDL

-376 WFREAGVEL
+376 WFRQAGVEL

-439 PVIDELTEKARV
+439 TVIDELTEKARV
-451 TVDDAARADIYRE
+451 TVDDGARADIYRE

-484 FGAQKNV
+484 FGTQKNI
-491 GGLDTLVNADGA
+491 GGLDTLVNGDGA
-503 TYHFHRVWLKE
+503 TYHFHRVWIEK

>member
-1 MKSNII
+1 MQKKLKNTCIALTTSLL
-7 HKTVSALGVTL
+7 VSTTTA
-18 MLGFISPV
+18 SYA
-26 SAADECPVK
+26 SECPVT

-50 YTHQTGTISTMR
+50 YVHQTGTISTLR

-74 DKNLNI
+74 DQNLNI
-80 IPELAESYEVSKD
+80 IPELAKNYSLSDD
-93 GMSYTFKLRNGVKFH
+93 GLTYTFELRNDVLFH
-108 DGSDMTSADVK
+108 DGSKMTAADVK
-119 YSFEK
+119 YSFET
-124 IMDPETGAVNKPVFN
+124 IMNPDTGAVNKPVFN
-139 SVGSIETPDDHTVVI
+139 SVDSIETPDDYTVIVRMNQI
-154 KMDSVNAP
+154 NAP

-170 GAGAV
+170 GAGAI
-175 IPKGSAETQ
+175 IPEGSANIQ
-184 GENPVGAGPLKFV
+184 GETPIGAGPLKFV

-211 DYWNGAACIDRLIAR
+211 EYWNGQSCIDRLIAR

-245 INDIPTDRIDE
+245 INDIPTDRVEE
-256 IKADKNLEV
+256 IKADDNLQV

-273 DFVNLNYKHG
+273 DFVNLSYG
-283 PFQDERVRLAIDYMI
+283 FEPFKDERVRLAIDYLI

-321 SSASY
+321 TSASY
-326 NKSLTQRPQDIAKAK
+326 NTSLNQRPQDIEKAKA
-341 SLLAEAGYGPGDL
+341 LLAEAGYGPGDL

-376 WFREAGVEL
+376 WFRMAGIEL

-421 YYSLYN
+421 YYSLFN

-439 PVIDELTEKARV
+439 PVIDELTEKARI
-451 TVDDAARADIYRE
+451 TIDTEERAEIYKE

-471 KVHDIVVWHRNSS
+471 KVHDIVLWHRNSS
-484 FGAQKNV
+484 FGAQQNI

-503 TYHFHRVWLKE
+503 TYHFDRVWIE

>member
-1 MKSNII
+1 MKRNTMLTMVFTLVGFMVSYIPS
-7 HKTVSALGVTL
+7 VSAET
-18 MLGFISPV
+18 
-26 SAADECPVK
+26 CPVK

-50 YTHQTGTISTMR
+50 YIHQTGTISTLR

-69 GLVTT
+69 GLVTA
-74 DKNLNI
+74 DKDLNI
-80 IPELAESYEVSKD
+80 IPELAESYEVSSD
-93 GMSYTFKLRNGVKFH
+93 GLTYTFNLRKGVKFH
-108 DGSDMTSADVK
+108 DGSDLTSADVK
-119 YSFEK
+119 YSFETL
-124 IMDPETGAVNKPVFN
+124 MDPDTGAVNKPVFN
-139 SVGSIETPDDHTVVI
+139 SVGSIDTPDDYTVII
-154 KMDSVNAP
+154 KMDQINMP
-162 FLGRLAAL
+162 FLGRLAGL
-170 GAGAV
+170 GAGAI
-175 IPKGSAETQ
+175 IPEGSASIQ
-184 GENPVGAGPLKFV
+184 GETPIGAGPLKFV
-197 RREFGNEVE
+197 RREMGNEVE
-206 LERFD
+206 LERFN
-211 DYWNGAACIDRLIAR
+211 DYWDGPACIDRLIAK

-233 RLTGLRTGEMHL
+233 RLTGLRTGEMDL
-245 INDIPTDRIDE
+245 INDIPADRIEE
-256 IKADKNLEV
+256 IKNDKNLKV

-273 DFVNLNYKHG
+273 DFVNLNYKHE
-283 PFQDERVRLAIDYMI
+283 PFKDERVRLAIDYMI
-298 DKETLLQG
+298 DKEMLLQG
-306 ALWGQGKTAASPGFA
+306 ALWGQGKIAASPGFV

-326 NKSLTQRPQDIAKAK
+326 NKNLNQRPQDIAKAK
-341 SLLAEAGYGPGDL
+341 ALLAEAGYGPGDL

-376 WFREAGVEL
+376 WFRQAGVEL

-439 PVIDELTEKARV
+439 TVIDELTEKARV
-451 TVDDAARADIYRE
+451 TVDDGARADIYRE

-484 FGAQKNV
+484 FGTQKNI
-491 GGLDTLVNADGA
+491 GGLDTLVNGDGA
-503 TYHFHRVWLKE
+503 TYHFHRVWIEK

>member
-1 MKSNII
+1 
-7 HKTVSALGVTL
+7 
-18 MLGFISPV
+18 
-26 SAADECPVK
+26 
-35 GGTLVWGHSETTQNL
+35 
-50 YTHQTGTISTMR
+50 
-62 ILQNIHD
+62 
-69 GLVTT
+69 
-74 DKNLNI
+74 
-80 IPELAESYEVSKD
+80 
-93 GMSYTFKLRNGVKFH
+93 
-108 DGSDMTSADVK
+108 MTSADVK

-124 IMDPETGAVNKPVFN
+124 VMDPDTGAVNKPVFN
-139 SVGSIETPDDHTVVI
+139 SVGSIETPDNHTVII
-154 KMDSVNAP
+154 KMDKINAP

-170 GAGAV
+170 GAGAI
-175 IPKGSAETQ
+175 IPEGSAETQ
-184 GENPVGAGPLKFV
+184 GTMPTGAGPFKFV
-197 RREFGNEVE
+197 RREIGNEVE

-211 DYWNGAACIDRLIAR
+211 DYWNGPACIDRLIAR

-245 INDIPTDRIDE
+245 INDIPADRIDE

-273 DFVNLNYKHG
+273 DFVNLNYKFE
-283 PFQDERVRLAIDYMI
+283 PFQDQRVRLAVDYII
-298 DKETLLQG
+298 DKEVLLQG

-326 NKSLTQRPQDIAKAK
+326 NNDLNQRPQDIAKAK
-341 SLLAEAGYGPGDL
+341 ALLKEAGYGPGDL

-391 WADWLS
+391 WADWLG

-439 PVIDELTEKARV
+439 PVIDDLTEKARV
-451 TVDDAARADIYRE
+451 TIDDAARADIYRE

-484 FGAQKNV
+484 FGAQKSV

-503 TYHFHRVWLKE
+503 TYHFHKVWLKE

>member
-1 MKSNII
+1 MKRNTMLTMVFTVVGFMVSYIPS
-7 HKTVSALGVTL
+7 VSAET
-18 MLGFISPV
+18 
-26 SAADECPVK
+26 CPVK

-50 YTHQTGTISTMR
+50 YIHQTGTISTLR

-69 GLVTT
+69 GLVTA
-74 DKNLNI
+74 DKDLNI
-80 IPELAESYEVSKD
+80 IPELAESYEVSSD
-93 GMSYTFKLRNGVKFH
+93 GLTYTFNLRKGVKFH
-108 DGSDMTSADVK
+108 DGSDLTSADVK
-119 YSFEK
+119 YSFETL
-124 IMDPETGAVNKPVFN
+124 MDPDTGAVNKPVFN
-139 SVGSIETPDDHTVVI
+139 SVGSIDTPDDYTVII
-154 KMDSVNAP
+154 KMDQINMP
-162 FLGRLAAL
+162 FLGRLAGL
-170 GAGAV
+170 GAGAI
-175 IPKGSAETQ
+175 IPEGSASIQ
-184 GENPVGAGPLKFV
+184 GETPIGAGPLKFV
-197 RREFGNEVE
+197 RREMGNEVE
-206 LERFD
+206 LEKFD
-211 DYWNGAACIDRLIAR
+211 DYWDGPACIDRLIAK

-233 RLTGLRTGEMHL
+233 RLTGLRTGEMDL
-245 INDIPTDRIDE
+245 INDIPADRIEE
-256 IKADKNLEV
+256 IKNDKNLKV

-273 DFVNLNYKHG
+273 DFVNLNYKHE
-283 PFQDERVRLAIDYMI
+283 PFKDERVRLAIDYMI
-298 DKETLLQG
+298 DKEMLLQG
-306 ALWGQGKTAASPGFA
+306 ALWGQGKIAASPGFV

-326 NKSLTQRPQDIAKAK
+326 NKNLNQRPQDIAKAK
-341 SLLAEAGYGPGDL
+341 ALLAEAGYGPGDL

-376 WFREAGVEL
+376 WFRQAGVEL

-439 PVIDELTEKARV
+439 TVIDELTEKARV
-451 TVDDAARADIYRE
+451 TVDDGARADIYRE

-484 FGAQKNV
+484 FGTQKNI
-491 GGLDTLVNADGA
+491 GGLDTLVNGDGA
-503 TYHFHRVWLKE
+503 TYHFHRVWIEK

>member
-1 MKSNII
+1 
-7 HKTVSALGVTL
+7 VDA
-18 MLGFISPV
+18 
-26 SAADECPVK
+26 
-35 GGTLVWGHSETTQNL
+35 
-50 YTHQTGTISTMR
+50 
-62 ILQNIHD
+62 
-69 GLVTT
+69 
-74 DKNLNI
+74 
-80 IPELAESYEVSKD
+80 
-93 GMSYTFKLRNGVKFH
+93 
-108 DGSDMTSADVK
+108 
-119 YSFEK
+119 
-124 IMDPETGAVNKPVFN
+124 
-139 SVGSIETPDDHTVVI
+139 IETPDDYTVI
-154 KMDSVNAP
+154 IRMNEINAP

-170 GAGAV
+170 GAGAI
-175 IPKGSAETQ
+175 IPEGSANIQ
-184 GENPVGAGPLKFV
+184 GEAPIGAGPLKFV

-211 DYWNGAACIDRLIAR
+211 EYWNGPSCIDRLIAR

-245 INDIPTDRIDE
+245 INDIPTDRVEE
-256 IKADKNLEV
+256 IKADDNLKV

-273 DFVNLNYKHG
+273 DFVNLSYG
-283 PFQDERVRLAIDYMI
+283 FEPFKDERVRLAIDYLI
-298 DKETLLQG
+298 DKEMLLQG

-321 SSASY
+321 TSTSY
-326 NKSLTQRPQDIAKAK
+326 NNELKQRPQDIEKAKA
-341 SLLAEAGYGPGDL
+341 LLAEAGYGPGEL

-376 WFREAGVEL
+376 WFRMAGIEL

-421 YYSLYN
+421 YYSLFN
-427 STGGFNYRGIND
+427 STGGFNYRGISD
-439 PVIDELTEKARV
+439 PTIDELTEKARV
-451 TVDDAARADIYRE
+451 TIDKAERAEIYKE

-471 KVHDIVVWHRNSS
+471 KVHDIVLWHRNSS
-484 FGAQKNV
+484 FGAQKNI

-503 TYHFHRVWLKE
+503 TYHFDRVWIE